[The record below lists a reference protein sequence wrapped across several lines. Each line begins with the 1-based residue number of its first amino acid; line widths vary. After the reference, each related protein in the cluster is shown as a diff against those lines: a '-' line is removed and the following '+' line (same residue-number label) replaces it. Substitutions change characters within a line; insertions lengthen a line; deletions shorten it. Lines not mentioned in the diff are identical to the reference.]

1 MGRLEPEV
9 NFQPV
14 MPKDGTNREGL
25 RGLEERH
32 ARVAKTTAM
41 LRRMRVELIQGRGLR
56 AYDRAHQKKG

>member
-1 MGRLEPEV
+1 VEPEL

-14 MPKDGTNREGL
+14 MPKDGADREGRCRL
-25 RGLEERH
+25 KERH